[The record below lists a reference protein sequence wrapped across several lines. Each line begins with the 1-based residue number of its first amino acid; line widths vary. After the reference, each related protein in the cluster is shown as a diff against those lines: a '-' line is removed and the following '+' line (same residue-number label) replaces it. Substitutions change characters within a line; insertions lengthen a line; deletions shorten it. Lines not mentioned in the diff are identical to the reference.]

1 MIFFLAAALG
11 VLIAFLI
18 ALPAILLE
26 IDHRVKNAPLLIDV
40 TVWRGLKLSRPEA
53 FAAGLFLHLVVGGL
67 YGLFYAIFAKQG
79 WLVVTN
85 APYTLRSMLIF
96 AVGSWLVLGNVLL
109 PLIGLGWFGRRE
121 GNTVWAETLM
131 SLLLEGVVLWEVIK
145 WYQPFFFG

>member
-11 VLIAFLI
+11 VLIAFVI
-18 ALPAILLE
+18 AIPAILLE

-40 TVWRGLKLSRPEA
+40 RIWRGLKLSRQEA
-53 FAAGLFLHLVVGGL
+53 FAFGLLLHLVIGGL
-67 YGLFYAIFAKQG
+67 YGLCYAIFARQG
-79 WLVVTN
+79 WLVLTN
-85 APYTLRSMLIF
+85 APYTLQSMLIF
-96 AVGSWLVLGNVLL
+96 AVGSWLVLGNLLL